1 MKIALTLTALALSLA
16 PAVAFAQCSHGLP
29 KDETAA
35 SCLPGYTWDPVK
47 ATCTATP
54 SS

>member
-16 PAVAFAQCSHGLP
+16 PAVAFAQCAGSKMP
-29 KDETAA
+29 EETAS
-35 SCLPGYTWDPVK
+35 SCVPGSTWDADK
-47 ATCTATP
+47 GTCVATP

>member
-1 MKIALTLTALALSLA
+1 MKITLTLAALALSLT
-16 PAVAFAQCSHGLP
+16 PALASPCSGT
-29 KDETAA
+29 KDNTAA
-35 SCLPGYTWDPVK
+35 SCLPGYSWDAAT